1 MRAPL
6 LPLCPSRT
14 DRLSTLVSSSVGASL
29 KRDWL
34 RIRPSGPTRYVS
46 PLSPIPAVKRIIAF
60 SGFAGNLHGEDAND
74 LAVLFDGVSGEGS
87 RSVAARG

>member
-6 LPLCPSRT
+6 LPLRPSRT
-14 DRLSTLVSSSVGASL
+14 DGLSTLVSSRVGVSL

-46 PLSPIPAVKRIIAF
+46 PVSPIPAVKRISAF
-60 SGFAGNLHGEDAND
+60 SGSAGTYTAKTPMTLPSFSMA
-74 LAVLFDGVSGEGS
+74 
-87 RSVAARG
+87 